1 MILFVDACVRKDSR
15 TLRLAEHLLNT
26 LGEPYERLRLA
37 DCSFPAADE
46 KFLTERD
53 RLIYEGN
60 FTAPLFEYAAR
71 FARADAIVIAAPFWD
86 LSFPALLKVYL
97 EQVNVIG
104 LTFRYTQEG
113 IPEGLCRADTLYYVT
128 TAGGEGFPEDYGF
141 GSVDALAKK
150 FYGIG
155 NTELIKATG
164 LDIDGAQTERILL
177 ECEKDI
183 TERFGKKQ

>member
-1 MILFVDACVRKDSR
+1 M
-15 TLRLAEHLLNT
+15 
-26 LGEPYERLRLA
+26 
-37 DCSFPAADE
+37 
-46 KFLTERD
+46 
-53 RLIYEGN
+53 
-60 FTAPLFEYAAR
+60 FEYAGQ

-128 TAGGEGFPEDYGF
+128 TAGGEFFPESYGF
-141 GSVDALAKK
+141 GYVDALAKN